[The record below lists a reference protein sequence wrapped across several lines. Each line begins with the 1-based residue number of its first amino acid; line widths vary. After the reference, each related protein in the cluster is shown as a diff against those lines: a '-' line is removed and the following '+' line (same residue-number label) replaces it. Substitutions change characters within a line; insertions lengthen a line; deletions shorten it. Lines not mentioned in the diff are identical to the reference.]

1 MGLAIAASVDPNS
14 GTHSPAL
21 GQYFTIVLT
30 LIFLA
35 TGGHLQWL
43 NLVVKSYET
52 FPPGHTW
59 LGADR
64 IEGIIGFGSTMFLT
78 ALAIALPVTLILLIV
93 QLVAGML
100 SRTAPALNLF
110 SLGLPAGV
118 LAGIAALIVSAPLLT
133 DQMSDLSAQ
142 AISQA
147 EEVMTP

>member
-1 MGLAIAASVDPNS
+1 MASTVDPNS
-14 GTHSPAL
+14 GTQSPAL

-35 TGGHLQWL
+35 IGGHLQWL
-43 NLVVKSYET
+43 TLVVKSYAT
-52 FPPGHTW
+52 FPPGQTW

-64 IEGIIGFGSTMFLT
+64 IEGIVGFGSAMFLT
-78 ALAIALPVTLILLIV
+78 ALAIALPVTLVLLVV

-133 DQMSDLSAQ
+133 DQMADLTAE
-142 AISQA
+142 AITHA
-147 EEVMTP
+147 ERVITR